1 MKKFFYL
8 LTLLILLQIFPKTL
22 VAQQEVQQAREF
34 VKLALKQYQE
44 KNYPAYLENLEK
56 AIKLRPNHPEL
67 TYNHASALALTGNKK
82 AALEELNRL
91 ADFGSIANPAQDEDF
106 ATIKETPE
114 FQAILKKL
122 EKNRLPIG
130 QTEVAFK
137 FLEKDLITEG
147 LAYDPQEQTFYVGSV
162 RKRKIISINKEGK
175 TSDFTSNQQDG
186 LWGAFGMQ
194 IDAKRRFLWVA
205 SSSIPE
211 IADFKKEE
219 DSQAA
224 VFQYDLKT
232 KKLVKKY
239 SPTDNQKHVFGDLTL
254 NSKGEV
260 FITDSVSPNIYR
272 ISSDKGTLENFL
284 TGPFVSLQGIAFS
297 SDEKFCFVS
306 DYSQGIFKIDLAT
319 KTITKLSIPAN
330 ATLLGVDGIYFYQGS
345 LIAVQNGVNPRRV
358 VKLSLDSKFNQ
369 IESLTILTS
378 SKEALPDPTLGTVV
392 GTDFYFHANAQ
403 WNNFDRSS
411 NIFPLDKFTEP
422 TLVKIKLK

>member
-1 MKKFFYL
+1 
-8 LTLLILLQIFPKTL
+8 
-22 VAQQEVQQAREF
+22 
-34 VKLALKQYQE
+34 
-44 KNYPAYLENLEK
+44 
-56 AIKLRPNHPEL
+56 
-67 TYNHASALALTGNKK
+67 
-82 AALEELNRL
+82 
-91 ADFGSIANPAQDEDF
+91 
-106 ATIKETPE
+106 
-114 FQAILKKL
+114 
-122 EKNRLPIG
+122 
-130 QTEVAFK
+130 
-137 FLEKDLITEG
+137 
-147 LAYDPQEQTFYVGSV
+147 
-162 RKRKIISINKEGK
+162 
-175 TSDFTSNQQDG
+175 
-186 LWGAFGMQ
+186 MQ